1 MGYSIDLLNELRRL
15 EGFEYELQLVQDGT
29 FGEFNE
35 TSGQWYGMI
44 GEVARGEADMAM
56 SGITLTRE
64 QARVVDF
71 LPIYAHLEL
80 SFIIKRSFESNHQYN
95 PFSFFDPFDSTFYRA
110 VILTVAGLSIILSGL
125 STISPYGI
133 HGRFFQSVQADKARE
148 ADKEVIKAQ
157 KYSDLTKKDC
167 KILKERDE
175 AQSGMGINNSLFLV
189 WSALFCQSPE
199 QTPQSVSAKIV
210 IIAWFFAS
218 TVFIASYTAK
228 VVTSV
233 SLYARG
239 KDGVQTVG
247 DLLLQSSTGYGT
259 VEKSVIATELKN
271 AQSKAAKQIYTTL
284 LSGNSPL
291 HFWVKNISVGVDL
304 AKQGKYAFIGE
315 SIHLDWVVAQ
325 SNCELKAIP
334 FTFEALRYAIPVRKS
349 LPMYNTLSDHIE
361 NLKINGFFQKI
372 WNRYFSDIGAC
383 DHVGASKFRSL
394 TSTDLAGVFYFVAAA
409 MSVGCVILILEWL
422 VAAFGDINSL
432 SRNRPHT
439 LREALKVRS
448 NRLLQYFR
456 SHVFSIDRLIKK
468 WTKMR
473 LPSLAIADAIVT
485 NRTSLFRPKERDSGR
500 RVSDLARMPILPNG
514 ESSNLSTSRAT
525 RSSTLKNKNP

>member
-1 MGYSIDLLNELRRL
+1 
-15 EGFEYELQLVQDGT
+15 
-29 FGEFNE
+29 
-35 TSGQWYGMI
+35 
-44 GEVARGEADMAM
+44 MAM

-64 QARVVDF
+64 RARAVDF

-80 SFIIKRSFESNHQYN
+80 AFIMKRTFESNHQYN
-95 PFSFFDPFDSTFYRA
+95 PFSFFDPFDSSFYKA
-110 VILTVAGLSIILSGL
+110 LIVSVSGLSIILSGL
-125 STISPYGI
+125 STISPFGVR
-133 HGRFFQSVQADKARE
+133 GRFFQSIKADKIRE
-148 ADKEVIKAQ
+148 ADEEVIKAES
-157 KYSDLTKKDC
+157 YSELTKQTR

-199 QTPQSVSAKIV
+199 HTPQSVSAKIV

-239 KDGVQTVG
+239 EDVVHTVG
-247 DLLLQSSTGYGT
+247 DLLLQSSIGYGT

-271 AQSKAAKQIYTTL
+271 AQSKAAKQIYKTL
-284 LSGNSPL
+284 LNGKSPL

-304 AKQGKYAFIGE
+304 AKQGKYALIGD
-315 SIHLDWVVAQ
+315 SIFMDWVVAQ

-334 FTFEALRYAIPVRKS
+334 FAFEALKYAIPVRKS

-361 NLKINGFFQKI
+361 NLKLNGFFQKI

-383 DHVGASKFRSL
+383 DHVGSSKNRSL
-394 TSTDLAGVFYFVAAA
+394 TRTDLAGVFYLVAAVI
-409 MSVGCVILILEWL
+409 SVGCVVLILEWL

-432 SRNRPHT
+432 RRNRPHT

-448 NRLLQYFR
+448 SRLLQYFR

-485 NRTSLFRPKERDSGR
+485 NRTSLSRPKERDSGR
-500 RVSDLARMPILPNG
+500 RVFDLARMSILPNG
-514 ESSNLSTSRAT
+514 ESSKLSTRRTT
-525 RSSTLKNKNP
+525 RSSTL